1 MGKTRGVHET
11 TPELRNRMV
20 GMYEAGLGL
29 REIAAAVNCSQRTVK
44 RWLNR
49 FDKEGTVETRE
60 RCGRKRATTSE
71 QDEAI
76 IRLATQ
82 TPITAAKTVLPA
94 LGLNCSVD
102 TIRERLHK
110 AGIHN
115 WSPSRKYMQRIPLGD
130 TDGAAIQQP
139 VWRPTGT
146 QLGKKKSSKDTSK
159 NDKNT
164 STTKKKNPSW
174 KIRAKDVYVGD
185 GAPLENAKQSNE
197 QQEFIF
203 SQQNAPQSQTTDM
216 QAPSQPLPSNQT
228 EFGNALS
235 LVQQAQPV
243 YQYPGLNI
251 SQNWPLDLVQGSHHY
266 PQGQPNP
273 ISHEQPLSQQLQ
285 ELRTRQEQQQHQ
297 AQQVQQTIPD
307 QTHSLDQEQRQLKV
321 EHQIQH
327 QQHQEHLQLAS
338 PQTNTNINSDTFNS
352 CSSQDSNQSS
362 SREPKNESTAK
373 PVKLERFLPIRL
385 QEDHPHQFLEL
396 PVQSEPPHY
405 LRTAVDDDSGCKT
418 QVPAVLQPA
427 RLHCTSKEDTERSM
441 SQRRKKKG
449 GKAKGTLETSV
460 EIRNRMIGM
469 SEAGLST
476 LSIALAIDRSVRK
489 NMWLERWHKE
499 GNVQTKERKG
509 RRRITTKEQDEAI
522 IAMATQ
528 QPLTAAKYVAPAL
541 GLKCSV
547 DTIRERLHKAG
558 IHSWKLGKKQGEG
571 NAVHTVHL
579 WQPSGNR
586 PNKPKMLGEK
596 KKKSNSNKK
605 RDQATKNTSKRLSS
619 KKRRTESTTL
629 KIVPPSANIIPEQ
642 STVLPFHNPATMANY
657 VSGPNIMQPVHN
669 ITTALPTLVQPQ
681 PPPPGPP
688 PGPQSMQPMG
698 PMMQQ
703 RPDCRLAPTIV
714 PPVSGQEN
722 TGVAYPSCMVGNNSH
737 TGHNMEQPDPL
748 NYEPYIWSF

>member
-82 TPITAAKTVLPA
+82 TPITAAKAVLPA
-94 LGLNCSVD
+94 LGLTCSVD

-146 QLGKKKSSKDTSK
+146 QLGKKKSSKDSNK
-159 NDKNT
+159 NERNT
-164 STTKKKNPSW
+164 GTIKKKNPPR

-185 GAPLENAKQSNE
+185 GAPVESVKPSNE
-197 QQEFIF
+197 QHEFIYP
-203 SQQNAPQSQTTDM
+203 QQNASQSEGGEV
-216 QAPSQPLPSNQT
+216 QATPQPLQPNQT

-235 LVQQAQPV
+235 LAQQAQPI
-243 YQYPGLNI
+243 YQHPALNI
-251 SQNWPLDLVQGSHHY
+251 SQSWPLDLVQGSHHY

-273 ISHEQPLSQQLQ
+273 IPHEQTAPSQQLQ
-285 ELRTRQEQQQHQ
+285 ELHVRQEQQQQQHHV
-297 AQQVQQTIPD
+297 QQVQQPIVD
-307 QTHSLDQEQRQLKV
+307 QAHNLDQQQGQLQV
-321 EHQIQH
+321 EVQ
-327 QQHQEHLQLAS
+327 QQHHHHDHLHPQLAS
-338 PQTNTNINSDTFNS
+338 PQSNSNLTSDNSNT
-352 CSSQDSNQSS
+352 CGSQDNNQSS
-362 SREPKNESTAK
+362 SVESN
-373 PVKLERFLPIRL
+373 
-385 QEDHPHQFLEL
+385 
-396 PVQSEPPHY
+396 QSK
-405 LRTAVDDDSGCKT
+405 D
-418 QVPAVLQPA
+418 
-427 RLHCTSKEDTERSM
+427 TSKGGNVKSG
-441 SQRRKKKG
+441 SQRKKKKG

-476 LSIALAIDRSVRK
+476 LSIALAIDRSERTVKR
-489 NMWLERWHKE
+489 WLERWQKE

-522 IAMATQ
+522 VAMATQ
-528 QPLTAAKYVAPAL
+528 QPLTAAKHVAPAL

-586 PNKPKMLGEK
+586 PNKPKLPGER
-596 KKKSNSNKK
+596 KKKSGSNKK
-605 RDQATKNTSKRLSS
+605 RDQASNSPQKRLSNR
-619 KKRRTESTTL
+619 KRKLESASV
-629 KIVPPSANIIPEQ
+629 KVAVPPPASMIPEQ
-642 STVLPFHNPATMANY
+642 SATLTFHNPGTMANY
-657 VSGPNIMQPVHN
+657 VSGSNIIQPVHN
-669 ITTALPTLVQPQ
+669 IPAPTPTIVQSQ
-681 PPPPGPP
+681 SHPPAGPP
-688 PGPQSMQPMG
+688 PAPQSIQQMGSMMQ
-698 PMMQQ
+698 QQ
-703 RPDCRLAPTIV
+703 RPDCRLAPAIV
-714 PPVSGQEN
+714 APVSGQGN
-722 TGVAYPSCMVGNNSH
+722 TGVAYPSCMVGSNSH
-737 TGHNMEQPDPL
+737 AGHMEQPDPL

>member
-60 RCGRKRATTSE
+60 RCGRKRATTVE

-76 IRLATQ
+76 VKLATQ
-82 TPITAAKTVLPA
+82 TPITAAKAVLPA
-94 LGLNCSVD
+94 LGLTCSVD

-115 WSPSRKYMQRIPLGD
+115 WSPSRKYMQRITLGD
-130 TDGAAIQQP
+130 ADGAAIQQP

-146 QLGKKKSSKDTSK
+146 QLGKKKSSKDSNK
-159 NDKNT
+159 NDF
-164 STTKKKNPSW
+164 
-174 KIRAKDVYVGD
+174 V
-185 GAPLENAKQSNE
+185 
-197 QQEFIF
+197 F
-203 SQQNAPQSQTTDM
+203 SQQSAAQSQGCNI
-216 QAPSQPLPSNQT
+216 QSQSQSLSPSQT
-228 EFGNALS
+228 EFGNPLS
-235 LVQQAQPV
+235 LVQQTQPV
-243 YQYPGLNI
+243 YQHSSLNI
-251 SQNWPLDLVQGSHHY
+251 SQSWPLDLVQGTHHY
-266 PQGQPNP
+266 PQAQADA
-273 ISHEQPLSQQLQ
+273 ISHEQLLPQQLQ
-285 ELRTRQEQQQHQ
+285 ELQTRQEQQHH
-297 AQQVQQTIPD
+297 AQQVQSTIPD
-307 QTHSLDQEQRQLKV
+307 ETHNLDQRQRQLEV
-321 EHQIQH
+321 VRRVQQ
-327 QQHQEHLQLAS
+327 QQHQDNLHSQLVNS
-338 PQTNTNINSDTFNS
+338 QINSNLNSDATNS

-362 SREPKNESTAK
+362 SAEPKQNKDSSREGIEES
-373 PVKLERFLPIRL
+373 
-385 QEDHPHQFLEL
+385 
-396 PVQSEPPHY
+396 
-405 LRTAVDDDSGCKT
+405 DS
-418 QVPAVLQPA
+418 
-427 RLHCTSKEDTERSM
+427 
-441 SQRRKKKG
+441 RRKKKKG

-476 LSIALAIDRSVRK
+476 LSIALAIDRSERTVKR
-489 NMWLERWHKE
+489 WLERWHKE

-528 QPLTAAKYVAPAL
+528 QPLTAAKHVAPAL

-586 PNKPKMLGEK
+586 PNKPKIPGEK
-596 KKKSNSNKK
+596 RKRPSGNKK
-605 RDQATKNTSKRLSS
+605 RDQSSNTQKRVSTRKKKN
-619 KKRRTESTTL
+619 ESTGAKLIAQPTNM
-629 KIVPPSANIIPEQ
+629 VSEQ
-642 STVLPFHNPATMANY
+642 STALPFHNSTTMANY
-657 VSGPNIMQPVHN
+657 VPGPNIMQPVHN
-669 ITTALPTLVQPQ
+669 IPIASATLVQSQ
-681 PPPPGPP
+681 PPPPGPAP
-688 PGPQSMQPMG
+688 ALQTMPSMG
-698 PMMQQ
+698 LMMQQ
-703 RPDCRLAPTIV
+703 RPDCRLAPNIV
-714 PPVSGQEN
+714 PPVSGQGN
-722 TGVAYPSCMVGNNSH
+722 TGVSYPSCMVGSNNH
-737 TGHNMEQPDPL
+737 TGHSMEQPDPL

>member
-60 RCGRKRATTSE
+60 RCGRKRATTAE

-76 IRLATQ
+76 VRLATQ
-82 TPITAAKTVLPA
+82 TPITAAKAVLPA
-94 LGLNCSVD
+94 LGLTCSVD

-130 TDGAAIQQP
+130 TDGTAIQQP

-146 QLGKKKSSKDTSK
+146 QLGKKKSSKDSNK

-164 STTKKKNPSW
+164 CNVKKKNPPR
-174 KIRAKDVYVGD
+174 KIRAKDIYVGD
-185 GAPLENAKQSNE
+185 GAPLENVKPPNE
-197 QQEFIF
+197 QEFMY
-203 SQQNAPQSQTTDM
+203 SQQNAQQSRANEI
-216 QAPSQPLPSNQT
+216 QATSQQSLSQNQT
-228 EFGNALS
+228 QFGNALS
-235 LVQQAQPV
+235 LAQQTQPI
-243 YQYPGLNI
+243 YQHPDLNI

-266 PQGQPNP
+266 PQGQTNP
-273 ISHEQPLSQQLQ
+273 ISHESSSQHDLHAQQ
-285 ELRTRQEQQQHQ
+285 DQQQHHV
-297 AQQVQQTIPD
+297 QQVQQVQQIITN
-307 QTHSLDQEQRQLKV
+307 QTHDLDQRQRHVQV
-321 EHQIQH
+321 DVQ
-327 QQHQEHLQLAS
+327 QQHHHEHLHSQLTSPQISTNLAS
-338 PQTNTNINSDTFNS
+338 DNSNS
-352 CSSQDSNQSS
+352 CSSQDNNQSS
-362 SREPKNESTAK
+362 SSESK
-373 PVKLERFLPIRL
+373 QNK
-385 QEDHPHQFLEL
+385 D
-396 PVQSEPPHY
+396 
-405 LRTAVDDDSGCKT
+405 
-418 QVPAVLQPA
+418 
-427 RLHCTSKEDTERSM
+427 TSKESSEVNER
-441 SQRRKKKG
+441 QKRKKKG

-476 LSIALAIDRSVRK
+476 LSIALAIDRSERTVKR
-489 NMWLERWHKE
+489 WLERWHKE

-522 IAMATQ
+522 VAMATQ
-528 QPLTAAKYVAPAL
+528 QPLTAAKHVAPAL

-586 PNKPKMLGEK
+586 PNKPKIPGEK
-596 KKKSNSNKK
+596 KKRSGSGKR
-605 RDQATKNTSKRLSS
+605 RDQSS
-619 KKRRTESTTL
+619 SSIQRRSSTRKKKLEPNPMKT
-629 KIVPPSANIIPEQ
+629 VPPPADILPEQ
-642 STVLPFHNPATMANY
+642 SAALPFHNPATMANY
-657 VSGPNIMQPVHN
+657 VSGSNIMQSVHN
-669 ITTALPTLVQPQ
+669 IPGPPPPLVQPQ
-681 PPPPGPP
+681 PHPPTGPP
-688 PGPQSMQPMG
+688 PPAPQSMQPMG
-698 PMMQQ
+698 SMMQQ
-703 RPDCRLAPTIV
+703 RPDCRLAPPIV
-714 PPVSGQEN
+714 PPVSGQGN
-722 TGVAYPSCMVGNNSH
+722 TGVAYPSCMVGSNSH
-737 TGHNMEQPDPL
+737 TGHMEQSDPL

>member
-60 RCGRKRATTSE
+60 RCGRKRATTAE

-76 IRLATQ
+76 VRLATQ
-82 TPITAAKTVLPA
+82 TPITAAKAVLPA
-94 LGLNCSVD
+94 LGLTCSVD

-130 TDGAAIQQP
+130 TDGVAIQQP

-146 QLGKKKSSKDTSK
+146 QLGKKKSSRDPNK
-159 NDKNT
+159 NEKNA
-164 STTKKKNPSW
+164 SITKKKNPLR

-185 GAPLENAKQSNE
+185 GAPTESVKSSNE
-197 QQEFIF
+197 QQAFIYQQQSA
-203 SQQNAPQSQTTDM
+203 SQAQVNEIQAPPQSLHPQTD
-216 QAPSQPLPSNQT
+216 
-228 EFGNALS
+228 FGNTLS
-235 LVQQAQPV
+235 LTQETQPI
-243 YQYPGLNI
+243 YQHPGLNI

-266 PQGQPNP
+266 PQGQQNS
-273 ISHEQPLSQQLQ
+273 ISHEQVVSSQQLQ
-285 ELRTRQEQQQHQ
+285 ELHAQQERQHHI
-297 AQQVQQTIPD
+297 QQVQQTITD
-307 QTHSLDQEQRQLKV
+307 QTHNLDQQQGQLQAEV
-321 EHQIQH
+321 QQQQ
-327 QQHQEHLQLAS
+327 QQHRDHLHSQLTS
-338 PQTNTNINSDTFNS
+338 PQTSTNLVSDNSNTRG
-352 CSSQDSNQSS
+352 SQDNNQSS
-362 SREPKNESTAK
+362 SIESNQDKVSSEEGST
-373 PVKLERFLPIRL
+373 RNQL
-385 QEDHPHQFLEL
+385 Q
-396 PVQSEPPHY
+396 
-405 LRTAVDDDSGCKT
+405 K
-418 QVPAVLQPA
+418 
-427 RLHCTSKEDTERSM
+427 
-441 SQRRKKKG
+441 RKKKG

-476 LSIALAIDRSVRK
+476 LSIALAIDRSERTVKR
-489 NMWLERWHKE
+489 WLERWHKE

-522 IAMATQ
+522 VAMATQ
-528 QPLTAAKYVAPAL
+528 QPLTAAKHVAPAL

-586 PNKPKMLGEK
+586 PNKPKLPGEK
-596 KKKSNSNKK
+596 KKKSSNNKK
-605 RDQATKNTSKRLSS
+605 RDQASNNTQKRLSTR
-619 KKRRTESTTL
+619 KRKPEAVPVKMVSPPANIMSEQTTTL
-629 KIVPPSANIIPEQ
+629 S
-642 STVLPFHNPATMANY
+642 FHNSGTMANY
-657 VSGPNIMQPVHN
+657 VSGSNIIQPIHN
-669 ITTALPTLVQPQ
+669 ISTPPSTIVQSQ
-681 PPPPGPP
+681 SHPPAGPP
-688 PGPQSMQPMG
+688 PASQSIQPINS
-698 PMMQQ
+698 MMQQ
-703 RPDCRLAPTIV
+703 RPDCRLAPAIV
-714 PPVSGQEN
+714 TPVSGQGN
-722 TGVAYPSCMVGNNSH
+722 TGVAYPSCMVGSNSH
-737 TGHNMEQPDPL
+737 TGHMEQPDPL

>member
-60 RCGRKRATTSE
+60 RCGRKRATTTE

-82 TPITAAKTVLPA
+82 TPITAAKAVLPA
-94 LGLNCSVD
+94 LGLTCSVD
-102 TIRERLHK
+102 TVRERLHK

-130 TDGAAIQQP
+130 ADGAAIQQA

-146 QLGKKKSSKDTSK
+146 QLGKKKTPKDSNKSEK
-159 NDKNT
+159 N
-164 STTKKKNPSW
+164 SAVVKKKNPP
-174 KIRAKDVYVGD
+174 KKVRVRDLYVGD
-185 GAPLENAKQSNE
+185 GAPADSLKSNQNAE
-197 QQEFIF
+197 QQQQQQQQQQHQQQPQSFVF
-203 SQQNAPQSQTTDM
+203 PQQNLPPPPPAPQAEM
-216 QAPSQPLPSNQT
+216 QPPTQPLPTTQT

-235 LVQQAQPV
+235 LVQQPQPI
-243 YQYPGLNI
+243 YQHPGLNI
-251 SQNWPLDLVQGSHHY
+251 VQNWPLDLVQGSHHY

-273 ISHEQPLSQQLQ
+273 IPHEQPPPQQQLQ
-285 ELRTRQEQQQHQ
+285 ELHTQQEQQQQQQQQQQQHH
-297 AQQVQQTIPD
+297 AQQVQQQVQQHVQTQVQSRLQSQPHQQNTQSHHHNLD
-307 QTHSLDQEQRQLKV
+307 QTQLQAV
-321 EHQIQH
+321 EHQV
-327 QQHQEHLQLAS
+327 QQQQQQQQQSHLQSNIPSPEAS
-338 PQTNTNINSDTFNS
+338 ANIGSENSNT
-352 CSSQDSNQSS
+352 CSSNENSQSSCEGQQSKGSS
-362 SREPKNESTAK
+362 SRK
-373 PVKLERFLPIRL
+373 IRGGK
-385 QEDHPHQFLEL
+385 
-396 PVQSEPPHY
+396 SE
-405 LRTAVDDDSGCKT
+405 
-418 QVPAVLQPA
+418 
-427 RLHCTSKEDTERSM
+427 TER
-441 SQRRKKKG
+441 QKKKKKG

-476 LSIALAIDRSVRK
+476 LSIALAIDRSERTVKR
-489 NMWLERWHKE
+489 WLERWHKE

-522 IAMATQ
+522 VAMATQ
-528 QPLTAAKYVAPAL
+528 HPLTAAKYVAPAL

-586 PNKPKMLGEK
+586 PNKPKMPGDK
-596 KKKSNSNKK
+596 KKKGTGGKK
-605 RDQATKNTSKRLSS
+605 RD
-619 KKRRTESTTL
+619 STTNSGQKQRIVRKKKNDSAPL
-629 KIVPPSANIIPEQ
+629 KTTPPPANMMPEQ
-642 STVLPFHNPATMANY
+642 PTLSFHNPGTMTNY

-669 ITTALPTLVQPQ
+669 LSAPPPTLPQPQ
-681 PPPPGPP
+681 PPPPPA
-688 PGPQSMQPMG
+688 PQPMQPMG

-703 RPDCRLAPTIV
+703 RPDCRLAQSIV
-714 PPVSGQEN
+714 PPVSGPSN
-722 TGVAYPSCMVGNNSH
+722 SGVAYPSCMVGNSGH
-737 TGHNMEQPDPL
+737 TGHMEQTDPL

>member
-60 RCGRKRATTSE
+60 RCGRKRATTAE

-76 IRLATQ
+76 VRLATQ
-82 TPITAAKTVLPA
+82 TPITAAKAVLPA
-94 LGLNCSVD
+94 LGLTCSVD

-130 TDGAAIQQP
+130 ADGTAIQQP

-146 QLGKKKSSKDTSK
+146 QLGKKKFSKDSSK
-159 NDKNT
+159 NDKNS
-164 STTKKKNPSW
+164 STTKKKIPPR
-174 KIRAKDVYVGD
+174 KIRARDIYVGD
-185 GAPLENAKQSNE
+185 GAPLKNVKPSN
-197 QQEFIF
+197 QQEFIYP
-203 SQQNAPQSQTTDM
+203 QQNAQQSQASEIQTTP
-216 QAPSQPLPSNQT
+216 QQPLSQSQT

-235 LVQQAQPV
+235 LAQQTQPI
-243 YQYPGLNI
+243 YQHPGLNI

-266 PQGQPNP
+266 PQGQTNP
-273 ISHEQPLSQQLQ
+273 IPHESSSQHDLHAPQD
-285 ELRTRQEQQQHQ
+285 QQHHV
-297 AQQVQQTIPD
+297 QQVQQVQQIITN
-307 QTHSLDQEQRQLKV
+307 QTHDLDQQQRHVQV
-321 EHQIQH
+321 DV
-327 QQHQEHLQLAS
+327 QQHHHEHLHSQLTSPQISTNLAS
-338 PQTNTNINSDTFNS
+338 DNSNS
-352 CSSQDSNQSS
+352 CSSQDNNQSS
-362 SREPKNESTAK
+362 SSESK
-373 PVKLERFLPIRL
+373 
-385 QEDHPHQFLEL
+385 QD
-396 PVQSEPPHY
+396 
-405 LRTAVDDDSGCKT
+405 VD
-418 QVPAVLQPA
+418 
-427 RLHCTSKEDTERSM
+427 TSKESGEKSER
-441 SQRRKKKG
+441 QKRKKKG

-476 LSIALAIDRSVRK
+476 LSIALAIDRSERTVKR
-489 NMWLERWHKE
+489 WLERWHKE

-522 IAMATQ
+522 VALATQ
-528 QPLTAAKYVAPAL
+528 QPLTAAKHVAPAL

-586 PNKPKMLGEK
+586 PNKPKIPSERK
-596 KKKSNSNKK
+596 KKLGSSKR
-605 RDQATKNTSKRLSS
+605 RDQSS
-619 KKRRTESTTL
+619 SSMQRRSSTRKKKLESNPIKT
-629 KIVPPSANIIPEQ
+629 VPPTADILPEQ
-642 STVLPFHNPATMANY
+642 STVLPFHDPATMANY
-657 VSGPNIMQPVHN
+657 VSGSNIMQSVHN
-669 ITTALPTLVQPQ
+669 IPGPPPPLVQPQ
-681 PPPPGPP
+681 PHPSTGPP
-688 PGPQSMQPMG
+688 PPAPQSMQPMG
-698 PMMQQ
+698 AMMQQ
-703 RPDCRLAPTIV
+703 RPDCRLAPSIV
-714 PPVSGQEN
+714 PPVSSQRNIE
-722 TGVAYPSCMVGNNSH
+722 VVYPSCMVESNNNAEH
-737 TGHNMEQPDPL
+737 MEQSDPL

>member
-60 RCGRKRATTSE
+60 RCGRKRATTVE

-82 TPITAAKTVLPA
+82 TPITAAKAVLPA
-94 LGLNCSVD
+94 LGLTCSVD
-102 TIRERLHK
+102 TVRERLHK

-130 TDGAAIQQP
+130 ADGAAIQQA

-146 QLGKKKSSKDTSK
+146 QLGKKKTPKDSNKPEK
-159 NDKNT
+159 NGG
-164 STTKKKNPSW
+164 TTKKKNPPK
-174 KIRAKDVYVGD
+174 KIRARDLYVDD
-185 GAPLENAKQSNE
+185 GAPADSLKSNQVAE
-197 QQEFIF
+197 QQQQQQQQQGFVF
-203 SQQNAPQSQTTDM
+203 PQQNLPPPPPAPQAEM
-216 QAPSQPLPSNQT
+216 QPPTQPLPTSQT

-235 LVQQAQPV
+235 LAQQPQPM
-243 YQYPGLNI
+243 YQHPGLNI
-251 SQNWPLDLVQGSHHY
+251 VQNWPLDLVQGSHHY

-273 ISHEQPLSQQLQ
+273 IPHEQPPPQQQLQ
-285 ELRTRQEQQQHQ
+285 ELHTQQEQQQQQQQHH
-297 AQQVQQTIPD
+297 AQQVVQQHVQVQSRLQSQPH
-307 QTHSLDQEQRQLKV
+307 QQSAQSHHHSLEQPRLQPV
-321 EHQIQH
+321 EHPV
-327 QQHQEHLQLAS
+327 QQQQPHLQSDVPS
-338 PQTNTNINSDTFNS
+338 PEANAGSESSNT
-352 CSSQDSNQSS
+352 CSSNENSQSS
-362 SREPKNESTAK
+362 CEAQQRSKVSSRKNK
-373 PVKLERFLPIRL
+373 
-385 QEDHPHQFLEL
+385 
-396 PVQSEPPHY
+396 SE
-405 LRTAVDDDSGCKT
+405 
-418 QVPAVLQPA
+418 
-427 RLHCTSKEDTERSM
+427 TER
-441 SQRRKKKG
+441 QKKKKKG
-449 GKAKGTLETSV
+449 GKVKGTLETSV

-476 LSIALAIDRSVRK
+476 LSIALAIDRSERTVKR
-489 NMWLERWHKE
+489 WLERWHKE

-522 IAMATQ
+522 VAMATQ
-528 QPLTAAKYVAPAL
+528 HPLTAAKYVAPAL

-586 PNKPKMLGEK
+586 PNKPKMPGEK
-596 KKKSNSNKK
+596 KKKGAGGKK
-605 RDQATKNTSKRLSS
+605 RDQTTNGSQKQRLARKKKSESS
-619 KKRRTESTTL
+619 ITL
-629 KIVPPSANIIPEQ
+629 KTTPPPANMLPEQ
-642 STVLPFHNPATMANY
+642 PALSFHNPGTMTVY
-657 VSGPNIMQPVHN
+657 TSGPNIMQPVHN
-669 ITTALPTLVQPQ
+669 IGAPQPTLPQPQ
-681 PPPPGPP
+681 APPPPPVP
-688 PGPQSMQPMG
+688 QQSMQPMG

-703 RPDCRLAPTIV
+703 RPDCRLAPTIA
-714 PPVSGQEN
+714 PPVSGPGN
-722 TGVAYPSCMVGNNSH
+722 SGVAYPSCMVGNSGH
-737 TGHNMEQPDPL
+737 TGHMEQTDPL

>member
-82 TPITAAKTVLPA
+82 TPITAAKAVLPA

-146 QLGKKKSSKDTSK
+146 QLGKKKSSKDSSK
-159 NDKNT
+159 NDKNS

-185 GAPLENAKQSNE
+185 GAPIENAKQSNE

-203 SQQNAPQSQTTDM
+203 SQQAAPQPQAADM
-216 QAPSQPLPSNQT
+216 QAPPQPLPSNQT

-243 YQYPGLNI
+243 YQHPGLNI

-266 PQGQPNP
+266 PQGQPDP

-285 ELRTRQEQQQHQ
+285 ELRTRQEQQQHH
-297 AQQVQQTIPD
+297 AQQVRQTITD
-307 QTHSLDQEQRQLKV
+307 QTHNLDQQRQLKV

-327 QQHQEHLQLAS
+327 QQHQEHLHLQLAS
-338 PQTNTNINSDTFNS
+338 PQTNTNMNSDNFNS

-362 SREPKNESTAK
+362 GGELKQNENAAK
-373 PVKLERFLPIRL
+373 PVKMERFLPVRL
-385 QEDHPHQFLEL
+385 QEDHHHQFLEL
-396 PVQSEPPHY
+396 PVQNEPTRY
-405 LRTAVDDDSGCKT
+405 LRSAVDDDSGCKN
-418 QVPAVLQPA
+418 QAPVALQPD
-427 RLHCTSKEDTERSM
+427 RLHCTSKDSNERSM
-441 SQRRKKKG
+441 SQKRKKKG

-476 LSIALAIDRSVRK
+476 LSIALAIDRSERTVKR
-489 NMWLERWHKE
+489 WLERWHKE

-528 QPLTAAKYVAPAL
+528 QPLTAAKHVAPAL

-596 KKKSNSNKK
+596 KKKSNGNKK
-605 RDQATKNTSKRLSS
+605 RDQASRNTPKRLSS
-619 KKRRTESTTL
+619 KRRRTESAAV
-629 KIVPPSANIIPEQ
+629 KIVPPPTNMIPEQ
-642 STVLPFHNPATMANY
+642 STALPFHNPATMANY
-657 VSGPNIMQPVHN
+657 VSAPNIMQPVHN
-669 ITTALPTLVQPQ
+669 ITAALPTLVQPQ
-681 PPPPGPP
+681 PPPPA
-688 PGPQSMQPMG
+688 PQSMQPMG

-703 RPDCRLAPTIV
+703 RPDCRLAPTIA

>member
-60 RCGRKRATTSE
+60 RCGRKRATTAE

-76 IRLATQ
+76 VRLATQ
-82 TPITAAKTVLPA
+82 TPITAAKAVLPA
-94 LGLNCSVD
+94 LGLTCSVD

-130 TDGAAIQQP
+130 TDGVTIQQP

-146 QLGKKKSSKDTSK
+146 QLGKKKSSKDSNK
-159 NDKNT
+159 NEKNT
-164 STTKKKNPSW
+164 STTKKRNPSK
-174 KIRAKDVYVGD
+174 KIRAKDIYVGD
-185 GAPLENAKQSNE
+185 GAPIENEKSDE
-197 QQEFIF
+197 QREFIYH
-203 SQQNAPQSQTTDM
+203 QQNASESQVNEMQSS
-216 QAPSQPLPSNQT
+216 SQPLQSQT
-228 EFGNALS
+228 EFGSTLS
-235 LVQQAQPV
+235 LSQQTQSI
-243 YQYPGLNI
+243 YQHPSLNI

-266 PQGQPNP
+266 PQDQSNS
-273 ISHEQPLSQQLQ
+273 ISHEQVASSQQLQ
-285 ELRTRQEQQQHQ
+285 ELHVQQEQNH
-297 AQQVQQTIPD
+297 VQQIQ
-307 QTHSLDQEQRQLKV
+307 QTHNLDEQQRQLQAEV
-321 EHQIQH
+321 QH
-327 QQHQEHLQLAS
+327 HSDQLHSQLAS
-338 PQTNTNINSDTFNS
+338 PQNSTNLTSDNSNIRGH
-352 CSSQDSNQSS
+352 QDNNQSS
-362 SREPKNESTAK
+362 SIESNQSKDSSKEGSAK
-373 PVKLERFLPIRL
+373 
-385 QEDHPHQFLEL
+385 
-396 PVQSEPPHY
+396 SEPQ
-405 LRTAVDDDSGCKT
+405 K
-418 QVPAVLQPA
+418 
-427 RLHCTSKEDTERSM
+427 K
-441 SQRRKKKG
+441 KKKG

-476 LSIALAIDRSVRK
+476 LSIALAIDRSERTVKR
-489 NMWLERWHKE
+489 WLERWHKE

-522 IAMATQ
+522 VAMATQ
-528 QPLTAAKYVAPAL
+528 QPLTAAKHVAPAL

-586 PNKPKMLGEK
+586 PNKPKLLGEK
-596 KKKSNSNKK
+596 KKKTNNNKK
-605 RDQATKNTSKRLSS
+605 RDQMSNNTQKRPTR
-619 KKRRTESTTL
+619 KRKTESIAMKMVSPSTNLISEQTTTL
-629 KIVPPSANIIPEQ
+629 SYHNGTSSNII
-642 STVLPFHNPATMANY
+642 
-657 VSGPNIMQPVHN
+657 QPIHN
-669 ITTALPTLVQPQ
+669 I
-681 PPPPGPP
+681 PPPPPTIVQSQSHPPAGPP
-688 PGPQSMQPMG
+688 QATQSIQPMNS
-698 PMMQQ
+698 MIQQ
-703 RPDCRLAPTIV
+703 RPDCRLASIV
-714 PPVSGQEN
+714 APVSGQGN
-722 TGVAYPSCMVGNNSH
+722 TGVTYPSCMVGSNTH
-737 TGHNMEQPDPL
+737 TGHMEQPDPL

>member
-82 TPITAAKTVLPA
+82 TPITAAKAVLPA

-130 TDGAAIQQP
+130 TDGVAIQQP

-146 QLGKKKSSKDTSK
+146 QLGKKKSSKDSSK

-164 STTKKKNPSW
+164 GTTKKKNPSW

-185 GAPLENAKQSNE
+185 GAPVENAKQPTE

-203 SQQNAPQSQTTDM
+203 SQQNAPQPQATEM
-216 QAPSQPLPSNQT
+216 QSPSQPLPSNQT

-235 LVQQAQPV
+235 LVHQDQPV
-243 YQYPGLNI
+243 YQHPGLNI

-266 PQGQPNP
+266 PQ
-273 ISHEQPLSQQLQ
+273 QLQ
-285 ELRTRQEQQQHQ
+285 ELRTRQEQQQHHE
-297 AQQVQQTIPD
+297 QQVRQTIPD
-307 QTHSLDQEQRQLKV
+307 QTHSLDQQRQLKV

-327 QQHQEHLQLAS
+327 QQHQDHLHLQLAS
-338 PQTNTNINSDTFNS
+338 PQTNTNTNSDTFNS

-362 SREPKNESTAK
+362 SGELKQTENTAK
-373 PVKLERFLPIRL
+373 PVKMERFLPVRL
-385 QEDHPHQFLEL
+385 QEDPHQFLEL
-396 PVQSEPPHY
+396 PAQNEPPRY
-405 LRTAVDDDSGCKT
+405 LRVTGDDDTGCKNQD
-418 QVPAVLQPA
+418 QVVLQPD
-427 RLHCTSKEDTERSM
+427 RLHCTSKEDSERNM
-441 SQRRKKKG
+441 SQKRKKKG

-476 LSIALAIDRSVRK
+476 LSIALAIDRSERTVKR
-489 NMWLERWHKE
+489 WLERWHKE

-528 QPLTAAKYVAPAL
+528 QPLTAAKHVAPAL

-596 KKKSNSNKK
+596 KKKSNGNRK
-605 RDQATKNTSKRLSS
+605 RDQGSRNTPKRLSS
-619 KKRRTESTTL
+619 KRRRTESISV
-629 KIVPPSANIIPEQ
+629 KSVSPSANMIPEQ
-642 STVLPFHNPATMANY
+642 PTVLPFHNPATMANY
-657 VSGPNIMQPVHN
+657 VSAPNIMQPVHN
-669 ITTALPTLVQPQ
+669 ITAALPTLAQPQ
-681 PPPPGPP
+681 PPPGPP
-688 PGPQSMQPMG
+688 PEPQPIQPMG

-703 RPDCRLAPTIV
+703 RPDCRLAPAIV
-714 PPVSGQEN
+714 PPVSVSGQEN

>member
-71 QDEAI
+71 QDDAI

-82 TPITAAKTVLPA
+82 TPITAAKAVLPA
-94 LGLNCSVD
+94 LGLKCSVD

-115 WSPSRKYMQRIPLGD
+115 WSPSRKYMQRIPLGND
-130 TDGAAIQQP
+130 GDGATIQQA

-146 QLGKKKSSKDTSK
+146 QLGKKKSSKESNKIERPASTS
-159 NDKNT
+159 
-164 STTKKKNPSW
+164 KKKNAQR
-174 KIRAKDVYVGD
+174 KVRAKDSYIS
-185 GAPLENAKQSNE
+185 APVQNQKQSNE
-197 QQEFIF
+197 QQAFVF
-203 SQQNAPQSQTTDM
+203 PQQTIVQSQANEM
-216 QAPSQPLPSNQT
+216 QVPPQPLPPSQT

-235 LVQQAQPV
+235 LAQQPQPI
-243 YQYPGLNI
+243 YQHPGLHVA
-251 SQNWPLDLVQGSHHY
+251 QNWPLDLVQGSHHY

-273 ISHEQPLSQQLQ
+273 MPHEQSSPQQLQ
-285 ELRTRQEQQQHQ
+285 ELHTQQERQQHHV
-297 AQQVQQTIPD
+297 QQVQQTQQQVHQRISD
-307 QTHSLDQEQRQLKV
+307 QQHQQTAQTHHHNLDQQQSQFQV
-321 EHQIQH
+321 EHQV
-327 QQHQEHLQLAS
+327 QQQQQQEQHLQSQIPS
-338 PQTNTNINSDTFNS
+338 PQSIVNLISDSSNS
-352 CSSQDSNQSS
+352 CSSHDNTQTSNGEMNQSKTM
-362 SREPKNESTAK
+362 PKRGGEK
-373 PVKLERFLPIRL
+373 
-385 QEDHPHQFLEL
+385 
-396 PVQSEPPHY
+396 
-405 LRTAVDDDSGCKT
+405 
-418 QVPAVLQPA
+418 
-427 RLHCTSKEDTERSM
+427 SKR
-441 SQRRKKKG
+441 QKKKKKG

-476 LSIALAIDRSVRK
+476 LSIALAIDRSERTVKR
-489 NMWLERWHKE
+489 WLERWHKE

-522 IAMATQ
+522 VAMATQ
-528 QPLTAAKYVAPAL
+528 HPLTAAKYVAPAL

-586 PNKPKMLGEK
+586 PNKPKIPGER
-596 KKKSNSNKK
+596 KKKSGGNKK
-605 RDQATKNTSKRLSS
+605 RDQSTSSNLKRIPKKKKN
-619 KKRRTESTTL
+619 EPAMM
-629 KIVPPSANIIPEQ
+629 KIVPPPANMIPEQ
-642 STVLPFHNPATMANY
+642 STALPFHNPGTMANY
-657 VSGPNIMQPVHN
+657 VSGPSIMQPVHN
-669 ITTALPTLVQPQ
+669 IPAPPTALVHPQ
-681 PPPPGPP
+681 PPPQGPP
-688 PGPQSMQPMG
+688 PGPQPMQPMG
-698 PMMQQ
+698 PIMQQ

-714 PPVSGQEN
+714 PPVSGQAN
-722 TGVAYPSCMVGNNSH
+722 SGVAYPSCMVGSNSH
-737 TGHNMEQPDPL
+737 AGHMEQPDPL